1 MSTLINT
8 KNKHVSCGIQEF
20 INNLERKAIKL
31 GGEHARI
38 AIIRA
43 EKLRSELK

>member
-1 MSTLINT
+1 MVT
-8 KNKHVSCGIQEF
+8 KRSGELRNIACGIETF

>member
-1 MSTLINT
+1 MVT
-8 KNKHVSCGIQEF
+8 KRNSELRNVSCGIQEF